1 MRSLSLSFSTSSTP
15 STARLTLTTVCR
27 VYAAIKRSN
36 ARAGQW
42 LVIPGAGGGV
52 GSMAV
57 QYARYAGIR
66 VLAIDAGDKGELCKS
81 LGAEEFI
88 DFTTCSECVQLS
100 PSLLEEAR

>member
-1 MRSLSLSFSTSSTP
+1 
-15 STARLTLTTVCR
+15 
-27 VYAAIKRSN
+27 
-36 ARAGQW
+36 
-42 LVIPGAGGGV
+42 
-52 GSMAV
+52 MAV

-100 PSLLEEAR
+100 PSLLEEAG